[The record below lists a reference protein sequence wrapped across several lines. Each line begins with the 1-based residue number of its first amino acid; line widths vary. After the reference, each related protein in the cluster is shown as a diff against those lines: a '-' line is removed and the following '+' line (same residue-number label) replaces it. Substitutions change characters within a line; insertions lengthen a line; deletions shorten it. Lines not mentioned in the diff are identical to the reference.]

1 MGTMYSDD
9 SAAKLPPTEVRRG
22 GQPKAGR
29 APVNT
34 QAPPP
39 ENRPAARSG
48 SGPAPTFSPGLA
60 QTWLAWQ
67 CRMVAGIIRGALF
80 PVMGGSDLGP
90 AVAMW
95 PGSGEGEAQLLK
107 AAGEALE
114 ERQGIIRARQP
125 YGPEG
130 KRTCDVIACPLLI
143 DGSPVAVITVMISVR
158 SAPQQHAVLQLLQ
171 WGGMWIESLLQQQA
185 TEQKGS
191 GAYTLSLTTAI
202 VCHTASHA
210 AAIEVVNRLA
220 ERVECERVSVGF
232 KRGMVLRLQA
242 LSHVASFDPRTQLV
256 RRIEAAMEEAVDQGM
271 TIMVPPD
278 SPDRAAAVSR
288 AHFEL
293 AEQQG
298 NGAVCSV
305 PLPGQS
311 GELVGAITL
320 ERGGNQPFDHK
331 TVEWLESLGR
341 VIGPALEIKRREERG
356 FLAKSL
362 EALTQAI
369 AGLFGTRGL
378 KTKLV
383 LAAIVAWLAFF
394 SIVSGDYRVTAPA
407 TIEGGVRQ
415 VLVAPQAGYIEQAK
429 VRAGDLVSEGDLI
442 AALDDRDL
450 QLELQKWR
458 SERNKVEKEYQ
469 EALAKRDRTELSVL
483 RAQLDQVD
491 AEMRLVQEKLRRVEL
506 RAPFDGAVVSGDF
519 SQSLGAPVEVGQVL
533 FEVASLDSYRVV
545 LEIDEHDIAGITSG
559 RNGRMVISAL
569 PNKVFEISLD
579 QVIPVAVAAEGRNFF
594 RIEASMDE
602 PSAELR
608 PGMQGVAK
616 VEVGRRKMLWIWTH
630 SVFDRLRLWAWSVG
644 F

>member
-1 MGTMYSDD
+1 MGTMYTDK
-9 SAAKLPPTEVRRG
+9 SAAELPPAEARRG
-22 GQPKAGR
+22 GQPGKE
-29 APVNT
+29 APAMNT

-39 ENRPAARSG
+39 QGKPAART
-48 SGPAPTFSPGLA
+48 GPAPTFAPGLA

-114 ERQGIIRARQP
+114 ERKGVVRARQP
-125 YGPEG
+125 YGPQG

-143 DGSPVAVITVMISVR
+143 DGNPVAVITVMISVR

-220 ERVECERVSVGF
+220 ERVECERVSIGF
-232 KRGMVLRLQA
+232 RRGMVMRLQA
-242 LSHVASFDPRTQLV
+242 LSHVASFDSRTQLV
-256 RRIEAAMEEAVDQGM
+256 RRIEAAMEEAVDQKM
-271 TIMVPPD
+271 TVMIPAD
-278 SPDRAAAVSR
+278 SPERASAVSR
-288 AHFEL
+288 AHTEL

-305 PLPGQS
+305 PLPGQA
-311 GELVGAITL
+311 GEIIGAITL
-320 ERGGNQPFDHK
+320 ERGASQPFDHK
-331 TVEWLESLGR
+331 TVEWLESLAR

-356 FLAKSL
+356 FFAKGL
-362 EALTQAI
+362 EALTGGL
-369 AGLFGTRGL
+369 AGLLGPTAF
-378 KTKLV
+378 KTKLAV
-383 LAAIVAWLAFF
+383 LAVFAWLAFF

-407 TIEGGVRQ
+407 TIEGAERQ
-415 VLVAPQAGYIEQAK
+415 VLVAPQAGYMETAK
-429 VRAGDLVSEGDLI
+429 VRAGDLVKKGDLI
-442 AALDDRDL
+442 ATLDDRDL
-450 QLELQKWR
+450 RLELQKWQ
-458 SERNKVEKEYQ
+458 SERNKIEKEYQ

-483 RAQLDQVD
+483 RAKLDQVD
-491 AEMRLVQEKLRRVEL
+491 AEMRLVDEKLRRTEL

-545 LEIDEHDIAGITSG
+545 LEVDEHDVAGITSG
-559 RNGRMVISAL
+559 RRGRMVISAL
-569 PNKVFEISLD
+569 PDTVFPISLQ

-594 RIEASMDE
+594 RIEAALEE

-616 VEVGRRKMLWIWTH
+616 VDVGRRKMLWIWTH
-630 SVFDRLRLWAWSVG
+630 GVIDRLRLWAWSVG